1 MKVSLSI
8 LGILLMLILNP
19 YFNVNASSAQLAA
32 NIKIPKITKLK
43 STPEALVLEGKH
55 DVRSITISGLTSDG
69 YWIDLSKE
77 SSFTTND
84 TKVKIDSAGYVYPV
98 AVGWTTIKVAFRRHS
113 IDLSVNVK
121 NVDTQPI
128 SFVRDIMP
136 AISKVGCNAGTCH
149 GAAKGKNGF
158 KLSLRG
164 YDLDLDY
171 QKLITDLSGRRL
183 NRARPAQSLMLLKP
197 TQGVPH
203 GGGQALEVDS
213 RHYKTFHQWIV
224 EGVKSDVDATKRVSR
239 LEVIPHATEIH
250 LPGMAQQLIVIA
262 HYPDG
267 TSRDVTR
274 DAIYS
279 SSLADVATT
288 SDSGFVTAARRGEA
302 VILVRYESLY
312 STSEIIVIGDRSGF
326 KWAAAPQY
334 NYIDELVYDK
344 LKRVRILPSDLC
356 TDAEFTRRLYLDL
369 TGVPPT
375 PSQVQTFLDDHA
387 NSRQKRERLIDHL
400 IGQPEY
406 VEHWTHKWADLLQC
420 NRKFLGEKGV
430 WLFRKWIHDSVA
442 KNKPYDK
449 FVRDLLMASGSTYQ
463 NPAANYHLVTTDK
476 TIYQPDVAIEN
487 ATQLFL
493 GIRFA
498 CVKCHDHPFEKWTQN
513 QYYELGSY
521 FSEVGVKRGQLPG
534 EQVVY
539 NNYSVSGGVKHP
551 KTGGI
556 VPANVPFGSAEK
568 IGVDP
573 REAVTNWLV
582 SKDNPWFAKSLV
594 NRVWSYFLGR
604 GIVEPVDD
612 IRSSNPPSNAELLDA
627 LTKDFIENDFD
638 LRHLMHTITKS
649 RTYQQSIKTNRWNQ
663 EDEINFSHAIPRRLT
678 AEQML
683 DAVSIATGSHPKFSG
698 VPKGF
703 RAVQLPDSSLDDGGF
718 LKLFGRPERES
729 ACECERTTQVSLSHA
744 LNLINGPTIASAI
757 NDPKGRI
764 AQLTKQKIDNRILV
778 KEVYLA
784 TLCRMPN
791 EAELVKAV
799 DHISKTESQAEGAQD
814 LLWALINSPSFLFN
828 R

>member
-1 MKVSLSI
+1 MKVPLSV
-8 LGILLMLILNP
+8 LGILLMLILNLC
-19 YFNVNASSAQLAA
+19 FNVNVNSDQTAV
-32 NIKIPKITKLK
+32 NIEIPEISKLR
-43 STPEALVLEGKH
+43 SLPEALVLEGKH
-55 DVRSITISGLTSDG
+55 DVRCVMISGLTSDG
-69 YWIDLSKE
+69 YWIDLSKQ
-77 SSFTTND
+77 SSFTTAD
-84 TKVKIDSAGYVYPV
+84 AKVKIDSDGYIHPV
-98 AVGWTTIKVAFRRHS
+98 AVGWATIKVAFRHHS
-113 IDLSVNVK
+113 IDLPVNVK
-121 NVDTQPI
+121 SVDTQPV
-128 SFVRDIMP
+128 SFVRDVMP
-136 AISKVGCNAGTCH
+136 VISKVGCNAGTCH

-164 YDLDLDY
+164 YDPDLDY
-171 QKLITDLSGRRL
+171 QTLITDLSGRRF

-203 GGGQALEVDS
+203 GGGQAIEADS
-213 RHYKTFHQWIV
+213 RHYEIFHQWIA
-224 EGVKSDVDATKRVSR
+224 EGVKSDVVTTEKVSR
-239 LEVIPHATEIH
+239 LEVIPNATEIH
-250 LPGMAQQLIVIA
+250 SPGMEQQLIVIA

-274 DAIYS
+274 DAIYE
-279 SSLADVATT
+279 SSLPDVATI
-288 SDSGFVTAARRGEA
+288 SDSGVVNATRRGEA

-326 KWAAAPQY
+326 KWVEVSQY

-344 LKRVRILPSDLC
+344 LKRVRVLPSDLC
-356 TDAEFTRRLYLDL
+356 TDAEFIRRLYLDL

-375 PSQVQTFLDDHA
+375 PDQVQAFLDDHA
-387 NSRQKRERLIDHL
+387 NSRKKREELIDYL

-406 VEHWTHKWADLLQC
+406 IENWTHKWADLLQC

-430 WLFRKWIHDSVA
+430 WLFRKWIYDSVA
-442 KNKPYDK
+442 ENKPYDT
-449 FVRDLLMASGSTYQ
+449 FVRDLLMASGSTYR

-476 TIYQPDVAIEN
+476 TIYQPDVAVEN

-493 GIRFA
+493 GVRFA
-498 CVKCHDHPFEKWTQN
+498 CAKCHDHPFEKWTQN

-521 FSEVGVKRGQLPG
+521 FSEVGIKRGQLPG
-534 EQVVY
+534 EQIVY
-539 NNYSVSGGVKHP
+539 NNYSVNGGVKHP
-551 KTGGI
+551 KTGAI

-568 IGVDP
+568 IGDDP
-573 REAVTNWLV
+573 RESITNWLV
-582 SKDNPWFAKSLV
+582 SKDNPWFAKSMV

-627 LTKDFIENDFD
+627 LTEDFIENSFD
-638 LRHLMHTITKS
+638 LRHLMRTIITS

-663 EDEINFSHAIPRRLT
+663 EDEINFSHATPRRLT

-683 DAVSIATGSHPKFSG
+683 DAVSLATGSQPKFSG

-703 RAVQLPDSSLDDGGF
+703 RSVQLPDSNLDDGGF

-729 ACECERTTQVSLSHA
+729 SCECERSTQVSLSHA
-744 LNLINGPTIASAI
+744 LNLINGPTIANAI
-757 NDPKGRI
+757 IDPQGRI
-764 AQLTKQKIDNRILV
+764 VQLTKKKIDNRTLV
-778 KEVYLA
+778 KELYLA
-784 TLCRMPN
+784 TLCRMPS
-791 EAELVKAV
+791 ETESGKAV
-799 DHISKTESQAEGAQD
+799 DYLSKAESQVEGAQD

>member
-1 MKVSLSI
+1 M
-8 LGILLMLILNP
+8 
-19 YFNVNASSAQLAA
+19 
-32 NIKIPKITKLK
+32 
-43 STPEALVLEGKH
+43 
-55 DVRSITISGLTSDG
+55 
-69 YWIDLSKE
+69 
-77 SSFTTND
+77 
-84 TKVKIDSAGYVYPV
+84 
-98 AVGWTTIKVAFRRHS
+98 
-113 IDLSVNVK
+113 
-121 NVDTQPI
+121 
-128 SFVRDIMP
+128 
-136 AISKVGCNAGTCH
+136 
-149 GAAKGKNGF
+149 
-158 KLSLRG
+158 
-164 YDLDLDY
+164 
-171 QKLITDLSGRRL
+171 
-183 NRARPAQSLMLLKP
+183 
-197 TQGVPH
+197 
-203 GGGQALEVDS
+203 
-213 RHYKTFHQWIV
+213 
-224 EGVKSDVDATKRVSR
+224 
-239 LEVIPHATEIH
+239 
-250 LPGMAQQLIVIA
+250 
-262 HYPDG
+262 
-267 TSRDVTR
+267 
-274 DAIYS
+274 
-279 SSLADVATT
+279 
-288 SDSGFVTAARRGEA
+288 
-302 VILVRYESLY
+302 
-312 STSEIIVIGDRSGF
+312 
-326 KWAAAPQY
+326 
-334 NYIDELVYDK
+334 VYDK

-369 TGVPPT
+369 TGVPQT

-449 FVRDLLMASGSTYQ
+449 FVRDLLMASGSTYR

-476 TIYQPDVAIEN
+476 TINQPDVAIEN

-534 EQVVY
+534 EQIVY

-612 IRSSNPPSNAELLDA
+612 IRSSNPPSNAELLEA

>member
-1 MKVSLSI
+1 MKVPMSL
-8 LGILLMLILNP
+8 LGILLILTLNT
-19 YFNVNASSAQLAA
+19 YSNVNANSAHPEA
-32 NIKIPKITKLK
+32 NIRIPKITQLK
-43 STPEALVLEGKH
+43 SIPEALVLDGKH
-55 DVRSITISGLTSDG
+55 DVRSITVSGLTSG
-69 YWIDLSKE
+69 GHWVDLSKE
-77 SSFTTND
+77 ASFTTND
-84 TKVKIDSAGYVYPV
+84 NKVKIDNNGHVHPV
-98 AVGWTTIKVAFRRHS
+98 EAGWTSIKIVFRHHS
-113 IDLSVNVK
+113 IDLSVNVE
-121 NVDTQPI
+121 NIDTQPI
-128 SFVRDIMP
+128 SFVRDVMP

-149 GAAKGKNGF
+149 GAADGKNGF

-171 QKLITDLSGRRL
+171 QTLITDLSGRRL
-183 NRARPAQSLMLLKP
+183 NRARPSQSLMLLKP

-203 GGGQALEVDS
+203 GGGQVLEANS

-224 EGVKSDVDATKRVSR
+224 EGVKSDVNTTKRVSR
-239 LEVIPHATEIH
+239 LEVIPNTTEIH
-250 LPGMAQQLIVIA
+250 LPGMTQQLIVIA

-267 TSRDVTR
+267 TSREVTSNV
-274 DAIYS
+274 IYTS
-279 SSLADVATT
+279 TLSDVATV
-288 SDSGFVTAARRGEA
+288 SDSGFVTAVRRGEA

-312 STSEIIVIGDRSGF
+312 STSEILVIGDRSGF
-326 KWAAAPQY
+326 KWEETTQY
-334 NYIDELVYDK
+334 NYIDELVHDK
-344 LKRVRILPSDLC
+344 LKRVRILPSALC
-356 TDAEFTRRLYLDL
+356 TDAEFIRRVYLDL
-369 TGVPPT
+369 TGMPPT
-375 PSQVQTFLDDHA
+375 PSQIQIFLEDQTD
-387 NSRQKRERLIDHL
+387 SKQKRDGLIDHL

-406 VEHWTHKWADLLQC
+406 IEHWTHKWADLLQC

-449 FVRDLLMASGSTYQ
+449 FVRDLLLSSGSTYQ

-476 TIYQPDVAIEN
+476 TTYQPDVAIEN

-498 CVKCHDHPFEKWTQN
+498 CAKCHDHPFEKWTQN

-521 FSEVGVKRGQLPG
+521 FSEVSVKRGQLPG
-534 EQVVY
+534 EQIVY
-539 NNYSVSGGVKHP
+539 NNYNVNGGVKHP

-573 REAVTNWLV
+573 RESVTNWLV

-612 IRSSNPPSNAELLDA
+612 IRSSNPPSNAELLEA
-627 LTKDFIENDFD
+627 LTKDFIESGFD

-683 DAVSIATGSHPKFSG
+683 DAVSIATGSQPNFSG
-698 VPKGF
+698 VPEGF

-729 ACECERTTQVSLSHA
+729 ACECARTTQVSLSHA

-764 AQLTKQKIDNRILV
+764 AQLTEQQIDNRILV
-778 KEVYLA
+778 KKIYLA
-784 TLCRMPN
+784 SLCRTPS
-791 EAELVKAV
+791 EAELIKAV
-799 DHISKTESQAEGAQD
+799 EHISKAESQVGGAQD